1 MTINHGDL
9 IVAVATAHG
18 PGGVGVVRLS
28 GQGAKDVASAL
39 VKSPLSPRTAV
50 FGKLHHNGELLDEGL
65 VLWFP
70 QGASFTG
77 EEVVELQLHGSP
89 VVLQLVVDACLEL
102 GVAYGARIAMPGE
115 FSQRAFLN
123 GKMDLTQAEAVADL
137 IASGS
142 KAAAQAAA
150 RSLTGVFSTEVK
162 NLAAQ
167 LETLRVFV
175 EAVIDFPEE
184 EVEHLQDGEVS
195 ARLMDLTDQINQLLM
210 RSERGRL
217 LNEGVTIALLGA
229 PNVGKS
235 SLLNAMSGENTAIVT
250 DIPGTTRDIVKAQV
264 EIQGV
269 PVTVVDTAGV
279 RATDDPVEK
288 IGVARAEEQKD
299 MAQIVVAMLA
309 LDMWP
314 TNMSLEEFIRHTLS
328 QLSLLE
334 NSAQGLA
341 KVVVA
346 LNKID
351 LAADLEQPQQLA
363 LKSSLTEISAQ
374 LNVDVCGISAHA
386 QIGLDQLG
394 DTLLKRV
401 SGKHGGME
409 QQQEMPFTA
418 RTRHIVALQE
428 SLFALDGAA
437 GQLTAG
443 APAEL
448 VAEELRAAHQSLGEI
463 VGETTPDDLLGRIFS
478 EFCIGK

>member
-1 MTINHGDL
+1 MTNNTSDL

-28 GQGAKDVASAL
+28 GRGAKDVASAL

-102 GVAYGARIAMPGE
+102 GVEFGARIAMPGE

-150 RSLTGVFSTEVK
+150 RSLTGVFSTKVR

-195 ARLMDLTDQINQLLM
+195 GRLAGLSDQINQLLAL
-210 RSERGRL
+210 SQRGRM
-217 LNEGVTIALLGA
+217 LNEGMTVAFLGA

-299 MAQIVVAMLA
+299 MAQIVIAMLA

-314 TNMSLEEFIRHTLS
+314 KQMSLSEFIQHSLS

-334 NSAQGLA
+334 NSEQSLA

-351 LAADLEQPQQLA
+351 LAHELDQTQQMALA
-363 LKSSLTEISAQ
+363 SSLTEISAQ
-374 LNVDVCGISAHA
+374 LNVDVCGISAHT
-386 QIGLDQLG
+386 QIGLDHLG
-394 DTLLKRV
+394 DVLLKRV
-401 SGKHGGME
+401 SSDQQGT

-418 RTRHIVALQE
+418 RTRHIVALQASLTALE
-428 SLFALDGAA
+428 SAA